1 VFSSYSNVR
10 CLLGATLTAALVGA
24 LPCAAQVT
32 PAAGFTPPDD
42 TPSIKVGVTIF
53 ADYTFQQQPKI
64 NDAPPNGNTVSLNQF
79 QVGRSYINI
88 TGNISHSIAFRIT
101 PDITRETGAGSALN
115 GSYVFRI
122 KYAFAQFNLDDWMT
136 KGSWVRLGVQQTPYV
151 DFMEGIYR
159 YRFQGTIFEEREG
172 FMSSSDAGASFH
184 YNLAQNY
191 GDFHAGVYNGE
202 NYNKPEVNNEKG
214 WMFRG
219 TLRPLAHASETALRG
234 MRVTGFFNHDM
245 YVKNADRRRGVVAVT
260 YEHPHLNAA
269 VEYLSAKDQPTAT
282 ATAVD
287 ARGWSV
293 WITPKTAKGWEGLL
307 RYDHMEPNKTLTNQT
322 RQRTIAG
329 VAYWF
334 PHQGAVSTALLFDL
348 DNAKFNNFTPTQ
360 ATQRKIAVHALVN
373 F

>member
-1 VFSSYSNVR
+1 
-10 CLLGATLTAALVGA
+10 
-24 LPCAAQVT
+24 
-32 PAAGFTPPDD
+32 
-42 TPSIKVGVTIF
+42 
-53 ADYTFQQQPKI
+53 
-64 NDAPPNGNTVSLNQF
+64 
-79 QVGRSYINI
+79 
-88 TGNISHSIAFRIT
+88 
-101 PDITRETGAGSALN
+101 
-115 GSYVFRI
+115 
-122 KYAFAQFNLDDWMT
+122 
-136 KGSWVRLGVQQTPYV
+136 
-151 DFMEGIYR
+151 
-159 YRFQGTIFEEREG
+159 
-172 FMSSSDAGASFH
+172 MSSSDAGASFH

-202 NYNKPEVNNEKG
+202 NYNKAEVNNEKG

-219 TLRPLAHASETALRG
+219 TARPLAHASETALRG
-234 MRVTGFFNHDM
+234 LRVTGFFNHDM

-334 PHQGAVSTALLFDL
+334 PHQGAVSTALLFDV
-348 DNAKFNNFTPTQ
+348 DNAKFNNFTPAQ